1 MMTFKKKIMALALPA
16 MIENFLQM
24 LMGFVDNFLVAQVGI
39 VAVSGVSVANNIM
52 AIYQA
57 LMIALGS
64 AVASLIAKKLGQKDE
79 KAVQQTSWDSL
90 LLTAVLTFC
99 LGLYSIFAGPATLS
113 LLGTQKD
120 VAQTGGSYLAIVG
133 GGVVFLGL
141 MTVLGNILR
150 AQGRPK
156 ISMYVSLFSNFLNAL
171 LSALAVFVCHWGVLG
186 VAWGTVISRLVGSLI
201 LWKSSKLHLKD
212 LVKSR
217 LRNKKLINLA
227 LPASGERL
235 MMRAGDV
242 IIVSLIVGLGTKA
255 VAGNAIGE
263 TLTQFDY
270 MPGMGVATATV
281 ILVAHSLGQKDYQ
294 ALRKIVRE
302 TYWAA
307 SLLMLAVGGL
317 VFLLGEQLS
326 SLFTSNASVIVYS
339 SIVIFYA
346 FIGSLMTSGTLIY
359 TAVWQGLGQ
368 AKLPFYATSLGM
380 WIIRLGL
387 GYLLVVIM
395 GYGLAA
401 VWIATLADNAFR
413 FAFLYLC
420 YKRVIFLND

>member
-1 MMTFKKKIMALALPA
+1 MALALPA

-79 KAVQQTSWDSL
+79 KAVQKTSWDSL

-217 LRNKKLINLA
+217 LRNKELINLA
-227 LPASGERL
+227 LPA
-235 MMRAGDV
+235 
-242 IIVSLIVGLGTKA
+242 
-255 VAGNAIGE
+255 
-263 TLTQFDY
+263 
-270 MPGMGVATATV
+270 
-281 ILVAHSLGQKDYQ
+281 
-294 ALRKIVRE
+294 
-302 TYWAA
+302 
-307 SLLMLAVGGL
+307 
-317 VFLLGEQLS
+317 
-326 SLFTSNASVIVYS
+326 
-339 SIVIFYA
+339 
-346 FIGSLMTSGTLIY
+346 
-359 TAVWQGLGQ
+359 
-368 AKLPFYATSLGM
+368 
-380 WIIRLGL
+380 
-387 GYLLVVIM
+387 
-395 GYGLAA
+395 
-401 VWIATLADNAFR
+401 
-413 FAFLYLC
+413 
-420 YKRVIFLND
+420 